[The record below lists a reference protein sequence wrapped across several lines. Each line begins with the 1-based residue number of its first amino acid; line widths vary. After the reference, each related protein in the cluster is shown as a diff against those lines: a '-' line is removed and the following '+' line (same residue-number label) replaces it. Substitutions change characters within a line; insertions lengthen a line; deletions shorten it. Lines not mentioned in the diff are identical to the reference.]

1 MQENDVTF
9 INIYSPNIEM
19 PKNIQQILTDTK
31 GNIDNNTIVGE
42 DFNTSLSSMDTSS
55 SKKSIRQLKS

>member
-31 GNIDNNTIVGE
+31 GNIDNNTIVG
-42 DFNTSLSSMDTSS
+42 DINMPLTSMNRS
-55 SKKSIRQLKS
+55 SK